1 VRLFPGQN
9 AAGRNK
15 GALPADSK
23 GPNDHGGMLSKF
35 LIANFL
41 AALYLLYPV
50 LLRGQSE
57 VDEYR
62 LKAAFLFHFAQFVE
76 WPSSVLKNPPGPLVI
91 CVMGQDPFRG
101 ELEGL
106 VQGKS
111 IDGRVLEVRHV
122 RQIQDSRTCHLL
134 FIGKKES
141 AHVPELIAIL
151 RNMPVLTIGES
162 DDFLQQGGII
172 RFCWEERKV
181 RFEVNQEAAGKANLK
196 ISSRLLLLA
205 KTVIGHSSGR

>member
-1 VRLFPGQN
+1 MRFFPGLS
-9 AAGRNK
+9 AATKNNGS
-15 GALPADSK
+15 LPVDSK
-23 GPNDHGGMLSKF
+23 HTEDQGRMQSKL
-35 LIANFL
+35 LIATFL
-41 AALYLLYPV
+41 VFLYLICPMP
-50 LLRGQSE
+50 LRGQSE

-76 WPSSVLKNPPGPLVI
+76 WPSSVLKNPTGPLVI
-91 CVMGQDPFRG
+91 CVVGQDPFRG
-101 ELEGL
+101 EMEGV
-106 VQGKS
+106 VQGKL
-111 IDGRVLEVRHV
+111 IDGRVLEIRHV
-122 RQIQDSRTCHLL
+122 KQIQDSRTCHLL

-141 AHVPELIAIL
+141 ARIPELIGII

-181 RFEVNQEAAGKANLK
+181 RFEVNQEAAGNANLK

-205 KTVIGHSSGR
+205 KTVILGSGGR

>member
-1 VRLFPGQN
+1 MQ
-9 AAGRNK
+9 
-15 GALPADSK
+15 SK
-23 GPNDHGGMLSKF
+23 L
-35 LIANFL
+35 LIATFL
-41 AALYLLYPV
+41 VFLYLICPMR
-50 LLRGQSE
+50 LRGQSE

-76 WPSSVLKNPPGPLVI
+76 WPSSVLKNPPGPLVV
-91 CVMGQDPFRG
+91 CVVGQDPFRG
-101 ELEGL
+101 ELEGI

-111 IDGRVLEVRHV
+111 IDGRVLEVRRV
-122 RQIQDSRTCHLL
+122 KQLQDSRECHLL

-141 AHVPELIAIL
+141 TRIPELIGTI
-151 RNMPVLTIGES
+151 RNVPVLTIGES

-205 KTVIGHSSGR
+205 KAVIGGSGGR

>member
-1 VRLFPGQN
+1 
-9 AAGRNK
+9 
-15 GALPADSK
+15 
-23 GPNDHGGMLSKF
+23 M
-35 LIANFL
+35 
-41 AALYLLYPV
+41 
-50 LLRGQSE
+50 
-57 VDEYR
+57 
-62 LKAAFLFHFAQFVE
+62 
-76 WPSSVLKNPPGPLVI
+76 
-91 CVMGQDPFRG
+91 
-101 ELEGL
+101 
-106 VQGKS
+106 
-111 IDGRVLEVRHV
+111 
-122 RQIQDSRTCHLL
+122 QIQDSRTRHLL

>member
-1 VRLFPGQN
+1 MRLFPGQTGASKN
-9 AAGRNK
+9 N

-23 GPNDHGGMLSKF
+23 RAGDRGEIPSKL
-35 LIANFL
+35 LIASFL
-41 AALYLLYPV
+41 AALYLLYPM

-91 CVMGQDPFRG
+91 CVVGQDPFRG
-101 ELEGL
+101 ELEEL

-122 RQIQDSRTCHLL
+122 KPIQDSRGCHLL

-151 RNMPVLTIGES
+151 RNTPVLTIGES

-205 KTVIGHSSGR
+205 KTVIGSSGGR